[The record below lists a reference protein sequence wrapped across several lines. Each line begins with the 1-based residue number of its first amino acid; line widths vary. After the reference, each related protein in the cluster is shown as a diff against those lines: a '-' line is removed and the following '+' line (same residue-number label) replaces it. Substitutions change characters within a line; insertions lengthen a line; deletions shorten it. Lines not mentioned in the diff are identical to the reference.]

1 MEAISAERSDEQARV
16 PAVDDRSGQAPAST
30 AERFDL
36 RLAVPSDAAALSLVR
51 HAVGGIAAALGL
63 GPAAVADVRLALT
76 EVCSTAIRRSD
87 GAGPLEIAADVRD
100 DALRVVVRDR
110 AAQPTSGPGEA
121 LPLPLVAA
129 ITETVEL
136 RRARGGG
143 SEVTMT
149 FALQRVDA

>member
-1 MEAISAERSDEQARV
+1 MEALIAD
-16 PAVDDRSGQAPAST
+16 
-30 AERFDL
+30 RFDL
-36 RLAVPSDAAALSLVR
+36 RLSVPSDATALALVR

-76 EVCSTAIRRSD
+76 EVCSTAIRRGS
-87 GAGPLEIAADVRD
+87 AMSPLEITADLRD

-110 AAQPTSGPGEA
+110 APQPASGAGDA

-143 SEVTMT
+143 TEVTMT
-149 FALQRVDA
+149 FALPRAQA